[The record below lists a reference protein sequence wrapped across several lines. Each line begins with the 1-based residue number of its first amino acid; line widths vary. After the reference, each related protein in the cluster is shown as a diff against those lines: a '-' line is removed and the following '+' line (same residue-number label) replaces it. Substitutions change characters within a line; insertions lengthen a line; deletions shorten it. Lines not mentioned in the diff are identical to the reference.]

1 MHCIHSTIPP
11 SSLTQGEEPDSHCR
25 QINLN
30 FKTPAKDPR
39 YSQTQSKSTLL
50 QVGLASSRYPPP
62 FTLPQL
68 PPSCFNLGLLDLAL
82 RPFLHLLSC
91 PVAQLLTWLLVGASR
106 TKLPPFPSST
116 ARSMP
121 GLFPP
126 WGLITPLWAA
136 AFLLRPV
143 PWPLPISFPCL
154 LPLPG
159 LALTSRWHG
168 GASCSLRALF

>member
-1 MHCIHSTIPP
+1 M
-11 SSLTQGEEPDSHCR
+11 L
-25 QINLN
+25 
-30 FKTPAKDPR
+30 
-39 YSQTQSKSTLL
+39 
-50 QVGLASSRYPPP
+50 PPP

-82 RPFLHLLSC
+82 RPFLHLLSR

-168 GASCSLRALF
+168 GASCSLLSLTTGGEGCLAAPLPCQLALTGCPPASAALPAPLAAWKALHACFPRR